1 MDIERYKRLATAKVK
16 AGRATKVVRDTLK
29 DVEYSKQDQYE
40 ERGEMFKP
48 VIDSQMEVKKA
59 VDKKQDELIKQL
71 REGQDEIVKAIEYDP
86 KKAITYEGKKLP
98 KLDYDVG
105 DDDDYEHIVEIDDEK
120 PSTSKP
126 TPKVINLDKG
136 INDDYKQFL
145 DEKGLPMPSELVGSD
160 KINSWV
166 KKVDGKIARS
176 EAYIHEH
183 STKTGKPLKDLSKI
197 QKSTLERNKIQ
208 RTYLKDYL
216 SRLIHVKA
224 APQYMGT
231 GILSQR
237 KRNAYKIGQGGSY
250 GNLTIDLPKLMGQLK
265 LVAHKNGSKVY
276 DKVVDFDTIDLPTKR
291 FNSRKNYSNLSKRV
305 FEDLNSLSE
314 IPIHKTSKKYQKIGS
329 GVKFFSDSNDLMTRM
344 ELLVGE
350 MKAGNDS
357 TDVRDEFVEIIH
369 VLHKLGLID
378 VGQLNSLLEEYVI

>member
-1 MDIERYKRLATAKVK
+1 
-16 AGRATKVVRDTLK
+16 
-29 DVEYSKQDQYE
+29 
-40 ERGEMFKP
+40 MFKP
-48 VIDSQMEVKKA
+48 VIDSQMEIKDA
-59 VDKKQDELIKQL
+59 VDKKQDELIKRL

-98 KLDYDVG
+98 ELDYDVG

-145 DEKGLPMPSELVGSD
+145 DDKKLPMPSELVGSD

-166 KKVDGKIARS
+166 KKVNGKIGRS
-176 EAYIHEH
+176 EAYIYER
-183 STKTGKPLKDLSKI
+183 STKTGKPLKGLSKI
-197 QKSTLERNKIQ
+197 QKTTLERNKRQ

-216 SRLIHVKA
+216 NRLIHVKA

-250 GNLTIDLPKLMGQLK
+250 GNLTIDLPKLIGQLK

-276 DKVVDFDTIDLPTKR
+276 DKVVDFDTIDLLTKR
-291 FNSRKNYSNLSKRV
+291 FNSRKNYSNISKRV
-305 FEDLNSLSE
+305 FEELNSLSE

-329 GVKFFSDSNDLMTRM
+329 GVKFFSDSNDLLTSM

-350 MKAGNDS
+350 MNAGNDS
-357 TDVRDEFVEIIH
+357 TDVRD
-369 VLHKLGLID
+369 
-378 VGQLNSLLEEYVI
+378 

>member
-16 AGRATKVVRDTLK
+16 AGRATQAVRDTLK

-40 ERGEMFKP
+40 ERGEIFKP
-48 VIDSQMEVKKA
+48 IIESQKEVKEA
-59 VDKKQDELIKQL
+59 VDEKQDELIKRL
-71 REGQDEIVKAIEYDP
+71 REGQDEIIKAIEYDP

-98 KLDYDVG
+98 ELDHDVG
-105 DDDDYEHIVEIDDEK
+105 DDDYEHIVEIGDEK

-136 INDDYKQFL
+136 INNDYKQFL
-145 DEKGLPMPSELVGSD
+145 VDKKLPMPSELVGSD
-160 KINSWV
+160 KIDSWV
-166 KKVDGKIARS
+166 NKVNDKIGRS

-197 QKSTLERNKIQ
+197 QKTTLERNKIQ
-208 RTYLKDYL
+208 KVYLKDYL
-216 SRLIHVKA
+216 GRLTHVKA

-250 GNLTIDLPKLMGQLK
+250 GNLTIDLPKLIGQLK

-276 DKVVDFDTIDLPTKR
+276 DKVVDFDTIDLLTKR
-291 FNSRKNYSNLSKRV
+291 FNSRKNYSDLSKKV
-305 FEDLNSLSE
+305 FEKLNSLSE

-329 GVKFFSDSNDLMTRM
+329 GVKFFSDSNDLLTRM

-350 MKAGNDS
+350 MDAGNNS
-357 TDVRDEFVEIIH
+357 TDVRDEFIEIVH

-378 VGQLNSLLEEYVI
+378 VGQLNSLLKKYVI

>member
-16 AGRATKVVRDTLK
+16 AGRATKAVRDTLK

-40 ERGEMFKP
+40 ERGEIFKP
-48 VIDSQMEVKKA
+48 IIESQKEVKEA
-59 VDKKQDELIKQL
+59 VDEKQDELIKRL
-71 REGQDEIVKAIEYDP
+71 REGQDEIIKAIEYDP

-98 KLDYDVG
+98 ELDYGVD
-105 DDDDYEHIVEIDDEK
+105 DDDDYEHIVEIGDEK

-136 INDDYKQFL
+136 INDKYKQFL
-145 DEKGLPMPSELVGSD
+145 DDKKLPMPSELVGSD
-160 KINSWV
+160 KIDSWV
-166 KKVDGKIARS
+166 KKVNDKIGRS

-197 QKSTLERNKIQ
+197 QKTTLERNKIQ
-208 RTYLKDYL
+208 QVYLKDYL
-216 SRLIHVKA
+216 GRLIHVKA

-231 GILSQR
+231 GVYSQR
-237 KRNAYKIGQGGSY
+237 KRNAYKIGEGGSY
-250 GNLTIDLPKLMGQLK
+250 GKLTIDYPKLRGQLK

-276 DKVVDFDTIDLPTKR
+276 DKVVDFDTIDLLTKR
-291 FNSRKNYSNLSKRV
+291 FNSRKNYSDLSKKV
-305 FEDLNSLSE
+305 FEKLNSLSE

-329 GVKFFSDSNDLMTRM
+329 GVKFFSDSNDLLTRM

-350 MKAGNDS
+350 MDAGNNS
-357 TDVRDEFVEIIH
+357 TDVRDEFIEIIH
-369 VLHKLGLID
+369 VIHKLGLID
-378 VGQLNSLLEEYVI
+378 VGQLNSLLKNYVI

>member
-1 MDIERYKRLATAKVK
+1 MDIERYKRLATSKVN
-16 AGRATKVVRDTLK
+16 AGRATKAVRDTLK

-48 VIDSQMEVKKA
+48 VIDSQMEIKKA
-59 VDKKQDELIKQL
+59 VDEKQDELIKRF
-71 REGQDEIVKAIEYDP
+71 REGQDEILKAIEYDP
-86 KKAITYEGKKLP
+86 KKTYEGKKLP
-98 KLDYDVG
+98 ELDYDVG
-105 DDDDYEHIVEIDDEK
+105 DDDDYEDIVEIDDEK
-120 PSTSKP
+120 PNTSKP

-145 DEKGLPMPSELVGSD
+145 DDKKLPMPSELVGSD

-166 KKVDGKIARS
+166 KKANGKIGRS
-176 EAYIHEH
+176 EAYIYEQ
-183 STKTGKPLKDLSKI
+183 STKTGKPLKDLSTI
-197 QKSTLERNKIQ
+197 QKTTLERNKRQ

-237 KRNAYKIGQGGSY
+237 KGNAYKIGQGGSY
-250 GNLTIDLPKLMGQLK
+250 GNLTIDLPKLIGQLK

-276 DKVVDFDTIDLPTKR
+276 DKVVDFDTIDLLTKR
-291 FNSRKNYSNLSKRV
+291 FNSRKNYSNVSKRV
-305 FEDLNSLSE
+305 FEELNSLSE

-329 GVKFFSDSNDLMTRM
+329 GVKFFSYSNDLLTRM

-350 MKAGNDS
+350 MNAGNDS

-378 VGQLNSLLEEYVI
+378 VGQLNSLLKEYVI

>member
-1 MDIERYKRLATAKVK
+1 MDIERYKRLATSKVN
-16 AGRATKVVRDTLK
+16 AGRATKAVRDTLK

-40 ERGEMFKP
+40 ERGEIFKP
-48 VIDSQMEVKKA
+48 IIDSQIEIKDA
-59 VDKKQDELIKQL
+59 VDKKKNELIKRL

-86 KKAITYEGKKLP
+86 KKLP
-98 KLDYDVG
+98 ELDYDVG
-105 DDDDYEHIVEIDDEK
+105 DDDDYEHVVEIDDEK

-145 DEKGLPMPSELVGSD
+145 YEKGLPMPSELVGSD

-166 KKVDGKIARS
+166 KKVNSKIARS
-176 EAYIHEH
+176 EAYIRDH

-197 QKSTLERNKIQ
+197 QKSTFERNNVQ

-231 GILSQR
+231 GILSKR

-250 GNLTIDLPKLMGQLK
+250 RNLTIDLPKLMGQLK

-276 DKVVDFDTIDLPTKR
+276 DKVVDFDTIDLLTKR

-329 GVKFFSDSNDLMTRM
+329 GVKFFSNSNDLMTRM
-344 ELLVGE
+344 ELLVGK
-350 MKAGNDS
+350 MNTGNNS

-378 VGQLNSLLEEYVI
+378 VSQLNSLLEYYVI

>member
-1 MDIERYKRLATAKVK
+1 MPE
-16 AGRATKVVRDTLK
+16 
-29 DVEYSKQDQYE
+29 
-40 ERGEMFKP
+40 
-48 VIDSQMEVKKA
+48 
-59 VDKKQDELIKQL
+59 
-71 REGQDEIVKAIEYDP
+71 
-86 KKAITYEGKKLP
+86 
-98 KLDYDVG
+98 LDYDVG

-145 DEKGLPMPSELVGSD
+145 NDKKLPIPSELVGSD
-160 KINSWV
+160 KSNSYI
-166 KKVDGKIARS
+166 KKVDDKIARS
-176 EAYIHEH
+176 EAYIRDH

-197 QKSTLERNKIQ
+197 QKSTFERNKVQ
-208 RTYLKDYL
+208 QTYLKDYL
-216 SRLIHVKA
+216 SRLIHIKA
-224 APQYMGT
+224 PPKYMGT

-237 KRNAYKIGQGGSY
+237 KRNAYKIGRGGSY
-250 GNLTIDLPKLMGQLK
+250 GNLAIDLPKLMGQLK

-276 DKVVDFDTIDLPTKR
+276 DKVVDFDTMDLLTKR

-329 GVKFFSDSNDLMTRM
+329 GVKFFSDSNDLLTRM

-350 MKAGNDS
+350 MNAGNDS
-357 TDVRDEFVEIIH
+357 TDVRDEFFEIIH

-378 VGQLNSLLEEYVI
+378 VGQLNSLLEDYVI

>member
-1 MDIERYKRLATAKVK
+1 M
-16 AGRATKVVRDTLK
+16 RDTLK

-48 VIDSQMEVKKA
+48 VIDSQMEIKDA
-59 VDKKQDELIKQL
+59 VDEKQNELIKRL

-86 KKAITYEGKKLP
+86 KKAITHEGKKLP
-98 KLDYDVG
+98 ELDYDVG

-145 DEKGLPMPSELVGSD
+145 VEKGLPMPSDLVGSD

-176 EAYIHEH
+176 ETYIYEH

-197 QKSTLERNKIQ
+197 QKSTLERNKRQ

-231 GILSQR
+231 GFLSQR

-276 DKVVDFDTIDLPTKR
+276 DKVVDFDTIDLLTKR

-357 TDVRDEFVEIIH
+357 TDVRDEFVEIVH

-378 VGQLNSLLEEYVI
+378 VGQLNSLLKEYVI

>member
-16 AGRATKVVRDTLK
+16 AGRATKAVRDTLK

-40 ERGEMFKP
+40 ERGEIFKP
-48 VIDSQMEVKKA
+48 IIESQKEVKEA
-59 VDKKQDELIKQL
+59 VDEKQDELIKRL
-71 REGQDEIVKAIEYDP
+71 REGQDEIIKAIEYDP

-98 KLDYDVG
+98 ELDYGVD
-105 DDDDYEHIVEIDDEK
+105 DDDDYEHIVEIGDEK

-126 TPKVINLDKG
+126 NPKVINLDKG

-145 DEKGLPMPSELVGSD
+145 DDKKLPMPSELVGSD

-166 KKVDGKIARS
+166 KKVNDKIGRS
-176 EAYIHEH
+176 EAYIYEH

-197 QKSTLERNKIQ
+197 QKSTLERNKRQ
-208 RTYLKDYL
+208 QVYLKDYL
-216 SRLIHVKA
+216 GRLIHVKA

-276 DKVVDFDTIDLPTKR
+276 DKVVDFDTIDLLTKR
-291 FNSRKNYSNLSKRV
+291 FNSRKNYSDLSKKV
-305 FEDLNSLSE
+305 FEKLNSLSE

-329 GVKFFSDSNDLMTRM
+329 GVKFFSDSNDLLTRM

-350 MKAGNDS
+350 MDAGNNS
-357 TDVRDEFVEIIH
+357 TDVRDEFIEIIH
-369 VLHKLGLID
+369 VIHKLGLIN
-378 VGQLNSLLEEYVI
+378 VGQLNSLLKKYVT

>member
-1 MDIERYKRLATAKVK
+1 MDIERYKRLATAMVK
-16 AGRATKVVRDTLK
+16 AGIATKAVRDTLK

-40 ERGEMFKP
+40 ERGEIFKP
-48 VIDSQMEVKKA
+48 IIESQKEVKEA
-59 VDKKQDELIKQL
+59 VDEKQDELIKRL
-71 REGQDEIVKAIEYDP
+71 REGQDEIIKAIEYDP

-98 KLDYDVG
+98 ELDYGVD
-105 DDDDYEHIVEIDDEK
+105 DDDDYEHIVEIGDEK

-136 INDDYKQFL
+136 INDKYKQFL
-145 DEKGLPMPSELVGSD
+145 DDKKLPMPSELVGSD
-160 KINSWV
+160 KIDSWV
-166 KKVDGKIARS
+166 KKVSDKIGRS

-208 RTYLKDYL
+208 QVYLKDYL
-216 SRLIHVKA
+216 GRLIHVKA

-231 GILSQR
+231 GVYSQR
-237 KRNAYKIGQGGSY
+237 KRNAYKIGEGGSY

-276 DKVVDFDTIDLPTKR
+276 DKVVDFDTIDLLTKR
-291 FNSRKNYSNLSKRV
+291 FNSRKNYSDLSKKV
-305 FEDLNSLSE
+305 FEKLNSLSE

-329 GVKFFSDSNDLMTRM
+329 GVKFFSDSNDLLTRM
-344 ELLVGE
+344 ELLDGE
-350 MKAGNDS
+350 MDAGNNS
-357 TDVRDEFVEIIH
+357 TDVRDEFIEIVH

-378 VGQLNSLLEEYVI
+378 VGQLNSLLKKYVI

>member
-1 MDIERYKRLATAKVK
+1 MDIERYKRLATSKVN
-16 AGRATKVVRDTLK
+16 AGRATKAVRDTLK

-48 VIDSQMEVKKA
+48 VIDSQMEIKDA

-98 KLDYDVG
+98 ELDYDVG

-126 TPKVINLDKG
+126 TPKVINLGKG

-166 KKVDGKIARS
+166 KKLDGKIAHS

-183 STKTGKPLKDLSKI
+183 STKAGKPLKDLSKI
-197 QKSTLERNKIQ
+197 QKSTLERNKRQ
-208 RTYLKDYL
+208 RSYLKDYL
-216 SRLIHVKA
+216 SRSIHVKA
-224 APQYMGT
+224 APQFMGT

-237 KRNAYKIGQGGSY
+237 KRNAYKIGRGGSY
-250 GNLTIDLPKLMGQLK
+250 GNLRIDLPQLMGQLN
-265 LVAHKNGSKVY
+265 LVAHKNGSMVY
-276 DKVVDFDTIDLPTKR
+276 DKIVDFDTIDLLTKR
-291 FNSRKNYSNLSKRV
+291 FNSRKNYSNLSKKV
-305 FEDLNSLSE
+305 FEYLNSLSE
-314 IPIHKTSKKYQKIGS
+314 IPIPKTSKKYQKIGS
-329 GVKFFSDSNDLMTRM
+329 GVKFFSDSNDLLTRM
-344 ELLVGE
+344 ESLVGE
-350 MKAGNDS
+350 MNAGNNS

>member
-16 AGRATKVVRDTLK
+16 AGRATKAVRDTLK
-29 DVEYSKQDQYE
+29 DLEYSKQDQYE

-48 VIDSQMEVKKA
+48 VIESQREVKEA
-59 VDKKQDELIKQL
+59 IDEKQDELIKRL
-71 REGQDEIVKAIEYDP
+71 REGQHEIVKAIEYDP

-98 KLDYDVG
+98 ELDYDVG
-105 DDDDYEHIVEIDDEK
+105 GDDDYEHIVEIGDEK

-126 TPKVINLDKG
+126 TPEVINLDKG

-160 KINSWV
+160 KINSYV

-176 EAYIHEH
+176 EAYIREH
-183 STKTGKPLKDLSKI
+183 STKTGKPLLSLLKI
-197 QKSTLERNKIQ
+197 QKSTFERNKVQ
-208 RTYLKDYL
+208 QTYLKDYL
-216 SRLIHVKA
+216 NRLSHVKA

-237 KRNAYKIGQGGSY
+237 KRNAYKIGQGGTY

-276 DKVVDFDTIDLPTKR
+276 DKVVDFDTIDLLTKR
-291 FNSRKNYSNLSKRV
+291 FNSRKNYSN
-305 FEDLNSLSE
+305 
-314 IPIHKTSKKYQKIGS
+314 
-329 GVKFFSDSNDLMTRM
+329 
-344 ELLVGE
+344 
-350 MKAGNDS
+350 
-357 TDVRDEFVEIIH
+357 
-369 VLHKLGLID
+369 
-378 VGQLNSLLEEYVI
+378 